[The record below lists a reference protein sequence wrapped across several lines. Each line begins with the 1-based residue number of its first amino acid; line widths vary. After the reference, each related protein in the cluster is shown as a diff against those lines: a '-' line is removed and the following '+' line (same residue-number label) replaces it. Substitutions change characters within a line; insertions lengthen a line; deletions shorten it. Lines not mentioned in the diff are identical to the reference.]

1 MNVMKYYSNIL
12 FKFKIFLNY
21 NYKSYMWWETISA
34 FQKDNKTILDLK
46 IELHISFYVMNLLKN
61 RYIFSFKKDKLV
73 IKDIKSDKEIDNNTF
88 FYWYSFTR
96 FNELIKEEEK
106 IFTEFNE
113 LRNKVL
119 PAIEKIKLPELKDT
133 DDETNKKKKIDKINS
148 NTEKITKLQDH
159 VKSEAD
165 SSNHKINTLRSFRSM
180 YPTIDSLERFLKNI
194 QIILENA

>member
-1 MNVMKYYSNIL
+1 
-12 FKFKIFLNY
+12 
-21 NYKSYMWWETISA
+21 MWWETIST

-46 IELHISFYVMNLLKN
+46 IELHIAFYVMNLLKEN
-61 RYIFSFKKDKLV
+61 YSFSLNKDKLI
-73 IKDIKSDKEIDNNTF
+73 IKDIKSDKQIDKNTF

-106 IFTEFNE
+106 IFKEFNE
-113 LRNKVL
+113 LRDKVL

-133 DDETNKKKKIDKINS
+133 DDEQTKKKKIDRINS
-148 NTEKITKLQDH
+148 NTEKINKLQDH

-165 SSNHKINTLRSFRSM
+165 NSNHKINNLRSFRSM
-180 YPTIDSLERFLKNI
+180 YPSIDSLDRFLNNI

>member
-1 MNVMKYYSNIL
+1 
-12 FKFKIFLNY
+12 
-21 NYKSYMWWETISA
+21 MWWETIST
-34 FQKDNKTILDLK
+34 FQKDNETILDLK
-46 IELHISFYVMNLLKN
+46 IELHIAYYVMNLLKDQYN
-61 RYIFSFKKDKLV
+61 FSFKKDKLV
-73 IKDIKSDKEIDNNTF
+73 IKDIKSDKEIDKNTF

-113 LRNKVL
+113 LRGKVL

-133 DDETNKKKKIDKINS
+133 DDGSTKKKKIDKINS
-148 NTEKITKLQDH
+148 NTGKITKLQDH

-180 YPTIDSLERFLKNI
+180 YPSIDSLDRFLNNI

>member
-1 MNVMKYYSNIL
+1 
-12 FKFKIFLNY
+12 
-21 NYKSYMWWETISA
+21 MWWETIST

-46 IELHISFYVMNLLKN
+46 IELHIAFYVMNLLKEN
-61 RYIFSFKKDKLV
+61 YSFSLNEDKLI
-73 IKDIKSDKEIDNNTF
+73 IKDIKSDKQIDKNTF

-106 IFTEFNE
+106 IFKEFNE
-113 LRNKVL
+113 LRDKVL

-133 DDETNKKKKIDKINS
+133 DDEQTKKKKIDRINS
-148 NTEKITKLQDH
+148 NTEKINKLQDH

-165 SSNHKINTLRSFRSM
+165 NSNHKINNLRSFRST
-180 YPTIDSLERFLKNI
+180 YPSIDSLERFLKNI

>member
-1 MNVMKYYSNIL
+1 
-12 FKFKIFLNY
+12 
-21 NYKSYMWWETISA
+21 MWWETIST
-34 FQKDNKTILDLK
+34 FQKDNETILDLK
-46 IELHISFYVMNLLKN
+46 IELHISFYVMNLLKDQYN
-61 RYIFSFKKDKLV
+61 FSFKKDKLV
-73 IKDIKSDKEIDNNTF
+73 IKDIKSDKEIDKNTF

-113 LRNKVL
+113 LRGKVL

-133 DDETNKKKKIDKINS
+133 DDGSTKKKKIDKINS
-148 NTEKITKLQDH
+148 NTGKITKLQDH

-180 YPTIDSLERFLKNI
+180 YPSIDSLDRFLNNI